1 MKCQLFFKNPMSST
15 EQKFTPD
22 KTEMIMEASALLK
35 TLSHPVRLGI
45 LCTIIA
51 HGEINAGDIIAELSH
66 MCSASQISQY
76 LTILKDQKLVE
87 TRREGQFVYYRLGS
101 AAAEDIIAA
110 LYKHYCV

>member
-1 MKCQLFFKNPMSST
+1 MT
-15 EQKFTPD
+15 ETEKKFTPD
-22 KTEMIMEASALLK
+22 KTEKIMEAGALLK

-51 HGEINAGDIIAELSH
+51 HTEIKAGDIIAELEH

-76 LTILKDQKLVE
+76 LTMLKDQGLVQ

-101 AAAEDIIAA
+101 AAAEDVIAA
-110 LYKHYCV
+110 LYKHYCA